1 MTGIIAHIASLS
13 YGMIPDYSQIR
24 VWRSFTTNKN
34 NETFRASFS
43 PKRFD
48 AV

>member
-13 YGMIPDYSQIR
+13 YGMIPDYSLIK
-24 VWRSFTTNKN
+24 VWLLCTTNKN
-34 NETFRASFS
+34 NKTFRASFS